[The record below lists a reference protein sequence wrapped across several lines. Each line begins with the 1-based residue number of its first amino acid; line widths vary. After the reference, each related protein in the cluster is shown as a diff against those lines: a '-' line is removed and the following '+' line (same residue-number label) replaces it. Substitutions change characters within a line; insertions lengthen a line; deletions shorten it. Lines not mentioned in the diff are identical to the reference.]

1 MFDQYATLT
10 IIGVIILLIGI
21 ALYAAR
27 KKGGLMLTLI
37 GGLWLFT
44 MGLYYGLV
52 ATKLYGSRSILL
64 NVIGIIILIVG
75 ATLSIVYIKKYLGQA
90 KR

>member
-10 IIGVIILLIGI
+10 IIGVIILIIGI
-21 ALYAAR
+21 ALYATR

-44 MGLYYGLV
+44 MGLYYGLA
-52 ATKLYGSRSILL
+52 ATKLYGSGSILL

-75 ATLSIVYIKKYLGQA
+75 AALSIVYIKKYLGQA